1 MNKEEKKFYD
11 VFTNLQCFI
20 LANMNK
26 GNINGVTAT
35 HYNLIDYIYRNDKST
50 SKQIAKSFNIS
61 PAAISRQLKFL
72 IQNRL
77 IEQDQSTEDRRVFYL
92 SVTEK
97 GKFIIDN
104 SENFR
109 ERVAKTVSQSL
120 SPDELQTLTALLLKM
135 LNEIAER

>member
-50 SKQIAKSFNIS
+50 GKQIAESFNIS
-61 PAAISRQLKFL
+61 PPAISRQLKFL

-77 IEQDQSTEDRRVFYL
+77 IEQDQSTDDRRVFYL

-135 LNEIAER
+135 MNEISER